1 MKTRSI
7 YTILGAVV
15 GAVVDLLINLVAAGV
30 QQHAFANQFSI
41 QSILGLVGLASI
53 GLLVR
58 ALVWENRFKYLNP
71 HFLKP
76 ILLKSPIWSL

>member
-53 GLLVR
+53 GLLVGSG
-58 ALVWENRFKYLNP
+58 WENRFKYLNP